1 MRMQQIM
8 LVEDEA
14 AIVTAIRERLE
25 AEGFAVTTAAS
36 GEAALHLL
44 DTVTPELFVI
54 DLGLPGMDGFELLRQ
69 LRTRL
74 IDASVI
80 ILTARGD
87 EIDRVVGLELGA
99 DDYMVKPFS
108 LRELVARVRVLFRRM
123 AAVAALRAQ
132 VAEQP
137 AAPAART
144 DLSLDPVRRS
154 VALHDQ
160 HLVLRPREFALF
172 ELLFRHPGQVFT
184 REALLRQVWGQG
196 AFFDTRTVDV
206 HIRRLRSR
214 LATLDPDLA
223 ERLQTEWG
231 VGYRFV

>member
-1 MRMQQIM
+1 MQQIM

-14 AIVTAIRERLE
+14 ALVTAIRERFE

-36 GEAALHLL
+36 GEVALHLL

-74 IDASVI
+74 IDAPVI

-144 DLSLDPVRRS
+144 ELSLDPVRRS
-154 VALHDQ
+154 IALHDQ

-206 HIRRLRSR
+206 HIRRLRTR
-214 LATLDPDLA
+214 LATLDPELA